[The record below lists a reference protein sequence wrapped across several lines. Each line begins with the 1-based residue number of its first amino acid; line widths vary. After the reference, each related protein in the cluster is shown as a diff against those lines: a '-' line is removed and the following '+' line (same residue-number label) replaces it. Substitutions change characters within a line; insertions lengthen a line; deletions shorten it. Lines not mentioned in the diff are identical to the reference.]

1 MQRIVV
7 EGLLRYGFR
16 EEAMRIA
23 KKYVDLVERC
33 FEQTGHFWEKYN
45 VVEGNVEVVDEY
57 KMPAM
62 LGWTF
67 GGYYGFC
74 KLLGKEIQ

>member
-7 EGLLRYGFR
+7 EGLLHYGYK
-16 EEAMRIA
+16 EDAYRIA
-23 KKYVDLVERC
+23 RKYVNVVEKC
-33 FEQTGHFWEKYN
+33 FGETGHLWEKYN
-45 VVEGNVEVVDEY
+45 VVEGNARVVDEY

-67 GGYYGFC
+67 GVYYGFC
-74 KLLGKEIQ
+74 KLLGKQPE